1 MADVDTLAKEVDEN
15 LSALDTT
22 FGAEDT
28 LLDEKLLEAAKTLQ
42 DGQVYESV
50 VEGEKCLLCS
60 QNESGFGQRSNRR

>member
-28 LLDEKLLEAAKTLQ
+28 LLDEKT
-42 DGQVYESV
+42 
-50 VEGEKCLLCS
+50 
-60 QNESGFGQRSNRR
+60 SGSGKNIAGRTGL